1 MDKIEFKEANELVS
15 ALQNDVSETIF
26 ELRSEEKEGKI
37 VRNGAIKEVIFAG
50 NEMSFYGG
58 YGNKLTYDSLRNA
71 KRRGLR
77 RLAGIIEDKMEDYSY
92 WGVKNMLIGK

>member
-1 MDKIEFKEANELVS
+1 M
-15 ALQNDVSETIF
+15 
-26 ELRSEEKEGKI
+26 RSEEKEGKI
-37 VRNGAIKEVIFAG
+37 VRNGVIKEVIFAG

-77 RLAGIIEDKMEDYSY
+77 RLASIIEDKMEDYNY

>member
-1 MDKIEFKEANELVS
+1 MGKIEFKEANELVS

-26 ELRSEEKEGKI
+26 ELGEEKEGKI
-37 VRNGAIKEVIFAG
+37 VRNGVIKEVIFAG

-77 RLAGIIEDKMEDYSY
+77 RLVGIIEDKMEDYNY
-92 WGVKNMLIGK
+92 WE